1 MYGESSLVNSGIK
14 LFYDA
19 SWLMKQ
25 IFLVLEVSS
34 YRNRIAGELKQAS
47 PLVMYAKRIS
57 PEHRKR
63 KVVRRVRNI
72 YLVLPPPERFGK
84 QIWNLI
90 RESAR
95 QSKSETNAK
104 TINFCAD
111 VIYEKYLF
119 FFIVSSVGFSILVPY
134 RLLENFTYCCF
145 LIAFYWNLL
154 WRLVCKKK
162 LIWFSFLLFSDCL
175 GLWCR
180 VYARREN
187 SGKSLLLW
195 AVTSDL

>member
-1 MYGESSLVNSGIK
+1 MAYEAN
-14 LFYDA
+14 
-19 SWLMKQ
+19 
-25 IFLVLEVSS
+25 
-34 YRNRIAGELKQAS
+34 
-47 PLVMYAKRIS
+47 IS
-57 PEHRKR
+57 
-63 KVVRRVRNI
+63 
-72 YLVLPPPERFGK
+72 RFGGFFLQEPYCRGVK
-84 QIWNLI
+84 
-90 RESAR
+90 A
-95 QSKSETNAK
+95 SKPVSYVCETNFTRAPK
-104 TINFCAD
+104 KESGTACQ
-111 VIYEKYLF
+111 KYLF
-119 FFIVSSVGFSILVPY
+119 SSATARKIRKTNLKLNKRERTTKQKWNKCKNHKFLCGCYLWEIFIFFIVSSVGFSILVPY

-187 SGKSLLLW
+187 SGKGLLLW

>member
-1 MYGESSLVNSGIK
+1 MYGESSLVNSRIK

-34 YRNRIAGELKQAS
+34 YRNRIAGELKRAS

-57 PEHRKR
+57 PK
-63 KVVRRVRNI
+63 K
-72 YLVLPPPERFGK
+72 
-84 QIWNLI
+84 
-90 RESAR
+90 ESGTAC
-95 QSKSETNAK
+95 Q
-104 TINFCAD
+104 
-111 VIYEKYLF
+111 KYLF
-119 FFIVSSVGFSILVPY
+119 SSATARKIRKTNFELNKRERTTKQKWNKCKTHKLLCGCYLWEIFIFFIVSSVGFSLLVPY

-162 LIWFSFLLFSDCL
+162 LIWFSFLLFSDCF
-175 GLWCR
+175 GL
-180 VYARREN
+180 V
-187 SGKSLLLW
+187 SS
-195 AVTSDL
+195 